1 MIKEICA
8 TETAKTAGPMSFK
21 TRLASG
27 FCHAALMAPGNKN
40 EIKRQKIV
48 EHKEEILRIV
58 NKMLDKDAHL
68 NYEYYDLYK
77 DTFYTFSK
85 DVIDKTTMLRTPN
98 IVFDIQEVSGIDKTI
113 FLKPKPKT
121 IIELMKKI

>member
-1 MIKEICA
+1 MFYE
-8 TETAKTAGPMSFK
+8 
-21 TRLASG
+21 
-27 FCHAALMAPGNKN
+27 LMAPGNKN
-40 EIKRQKIV
+40 EMKRQKIV

>member
-1 MIKEICA
+1 MFYE
-8 TETAKTAGPMSFK
+8 
-21 TRLASG
+21 
-27 FCHAALMAPGNKN
+27 LMAPGNKN

-98 IVFDIQEVSGIDKTI
+98 IVIDIQEVQGIDKTI

>member
-1 MIKEICA
+1 MFYE
-8 TETAKTAGPMSFK
+8 
-21 TRLASG
+21 
-27 FCHAALMAPGNKN
+27 LMAPGNKN
-40 EIKRQKIV
+40 EIKRQKII
-48 EHKEEILRIV
+48 ENKEEILRIV

-98 IVFDIQEVSGIDKTI
+98 IVVDIQEVQGIDKTI
-113 FLKPKPKT
+113 FLKPKSKT

>member
-1 MIKEICA
+1 MFYEMLTPK
-8 TETAKTAGPMSFK
+8 
-21 TRLASG
+21 
-27 FCHAALMAPGNKN
+27 NKN
-40 EIKRQKIV
+40 EMKRQKII

-77 DTFYTFSK
+77 DSFYTFSK
-85 DVIDKTTMLRTPN
+85 DVIDKTTILRTPH
-98 IVFDIQEVSGIDKTI
+98 IVIDIQDVTSIDKTI
-113 FLKPKPKT
+113 LLKPKTKT

>member
-1 MIKEICA
+1 MFYE
-8 TETAKTAGPMSFK
+8 
-21 TRLASG
+21 
-27 FCHAALMAPGNKN
+27 LMAPGNKN
-40 EIKRQKIV
+40 EIKRQKII
-48 EHKEEILRIV
+48 ENKEEILRIV

-98 IVFDIQEVSGIDKTI
+98 IVVDIQEIQGIDKTI
-113 FLKPKPKT
+113 FLKPKSKT

>member
-1 MIKEICA
+1 MFYE
-8 TETAKTAGPMSFK
+8 
-21 TRLASG
+21 
-27 FCHAALMAPGNKN
+27 LMTPKNKN
-40 EIKRQKIV
+40 EIKRQKII

-77 DTFYTFSK
+77 DNFYTFSK
-85 DVIDKTTMLRTPN
+85 DVIDKTTILRTPN
-98 IVFDIQEVSGIDKTI
+98 IVFDIQDISGIDKTI
-113 FLKPKPKT
+113 FLKPKTKT

>member
-1 MIKEICA
+1 MFYE
-8 TETAKTAGPMSFK
+8 
-21 TRLASG
+21 
-27 FCHAALMAPGNKN
+27 LMAPGNKN
-40 EIKRQKIV
+40 EIKRQKII
-48 EHKEEILRIV
+48 ENKEEILRIV

>member
-1 MIKEICA
+1 MFYEIL
-8 TETAKTAGPMSFK
+8 TPK
-21 TRLASG
+21 
-27 FCHAALMAPGNKN
+27 NKN
-40 EIKRQKIV
+40 EMKRQKII

-77 DTFYTFSK
+77 DSFYTFSK
-85 DVIDKTTMLRTPN
+85 DVIDKTTILRTPH
-98 IVFDIQEVSGIDKTI
+98 IVIDIQDVTSIDKTI
-113 FLKPKPKT
+113 LLKPKTKT

>member
-1 MIKEICA
+1 MFYE
-8 TETAKTAGPMSFK
+8 
-21 TRLASG
+21 
-27 FCHAALMAPGNKN
+27 LMAPGNKN

>member
-1 MIKEICA
+1 MFYE
-8 TETAKTAGPMSFK
+8 
-21 TRLASG
+21 
-27 FCHAALMAPGNKN
+27 LMAPGNKN
-40 EIKRQKIV
+40 EIKRQKII
-48 EHKEEILRIV
+48 ENKEEILIIV

-98 IVFDIQEVSGIDKTI
+98 IVVDIQEIQGIDKTI
-113 FLKPKPKT
+113 FLKPKSKT